1 VTTFPVMSDPH
12 GPYLTEIT
20 RILRQALQGMRCR
33 VYLFGSRATGRH
45 RVASDF
51 DIAVE
56 SSDEVSRLLGIAR
69 EMLEESNIPF
79 IVDVVD
85 LRTTSE
91 VLRRRVLEQGILL
104 WSN

>member
-1 VTTFPVMSDPH
+1 MNDLDS
-12 GPYLTEIT
+12 PYLTEIT

-56 SSDEVSRLLGIAR
+56 CSDELSRVLGIAR

-79 IVDVVD
+79 TVD
-85 LRTTSE
+85 LVELKDTSE
-91 VLRRRVLEQGILL
+91 VLRRQVLEQGILL

>member
-1 VTTFPVMSDPH
+1 MSDLH

-69 EMLEESNIPF
+69 EMLEGSNIPF
-79 IVDVVD
+79 TVD
-85 LRTTSE
+85 LVDLKATSE